1 MTREELNQEIAF
13 LSDTNT
19 TKQISIYVTTAN
31 DDIRLFNIVQVDLDE
46 LLTRYLSLIDEIII
60 NREDLSIG
68 NYSTSISRDNMIYL
82 YDLGQEAYT
91 KEMKNMVA
99 AGTNM
104 NPDLFVCDESSLE
117 KIDGWYVV
125 INDSQHRLVLY
136 KQVIP
141 VDITYGSKSYYFG
154 CKHDNSIFER
164 KKDSLIRVTPGIQMM
179 YIDDRILLIDMKRL
193 EKSLGLNAILQKEAN
208 RIIDMVS
215 QKGFVEDTTKL
226 KEVCKKPSLL
236 KKLNHALFESKTKDM
251 SKDAILK
258 YLKEESKVKFKF
270 NEKEDMLLLD
280 TKAASERFIKLLD
293 DDYLY
298 SKMTDT
304 EYVSVQ
310 KDIFIQQED

>member
-1 MTREELNQEIAF
+1 MTREELNQEISF
-13 LSDTNT
+13 LSDANT
-19 TKQISIYVTTAN
+19 TKRISIYVTAAN
-31 DDIRLFNIVQVDLDE
+31 EGLRLFNIIQVDLDE
-46 LLTRYLSLIDEIII
+46 LLARYLSLIDEIVI
-60 NREDLSIG
+60 NREELSVG

-91 KEMKNMVA
+91 KEMKNMVV
-99 AGTNM
+99 AGTTM

-125 INDSQHRLVLY
+125 INDSEHRVVLY
-136 KQVIP
+136 KQVKP
-141 VDITYGSKSYYFG
+141 LDITYGSKSYYFG

-179 YIDDRILLIDMKRL
+179 YVDDKILLIDMQRL

-208 RIIDMVS
+208 RIIDFVS

-236 KKLNHALFESKTKDM
+236 KKLNHALFESKTKDL
-251 SKDAILK
+251 SKDAIFN
-258 YLKEESKVKFKF
+258 YIKEDNKLKFKF
-270 NEKEDMLLLD
+270 NEKGDMLLLD

-298 SKMTDT
+298 SKMTNT
-304 EYVSVQ
+304 EYDSVQ
-310 KDIFIQQED
+310 KDVFIQQED